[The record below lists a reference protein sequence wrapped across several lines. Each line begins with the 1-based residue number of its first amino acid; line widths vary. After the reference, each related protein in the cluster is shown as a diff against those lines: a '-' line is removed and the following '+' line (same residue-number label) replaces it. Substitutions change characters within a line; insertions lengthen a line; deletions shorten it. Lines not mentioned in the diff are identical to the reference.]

1 MPLDM
6 MWNQT
11 TYRLNKSTLRA
22 AGLALALCAAAAAA
36 AAANEASALMIP
48 PSGVIGVDQVMLN
61 AGYWIARTPAPNKLL
76 LSPQQIATI
85 NARTASSDP
94 MMRDLANVGP
104 SLPREQVQA
113 WLKEIAFAP
122 DKVLVQADGAAFP
135 KAELEAMATNAGAEH
150 IPAAA
155 PTRYGLAV
163 RRTPMRFLPT
173 TQQAYPLKGLTDY
186 DSFQAG
192 VLVPGD
198 AIVIAHES
206 VDGKWLFVY
215 TTQGPAW
222 VARGDIGLGKAG
234 DVLSYG
240 NRKPYV
246 VVTGDKVNTVFTPE
260 APEVSEV
267 LLDMGTRVPLAQ
279 LPPGEPV
286 NGAGPYVSWTIDL
299 PVRRDDGSLA
309 FEPALLQKAKDTS
322 PDYLPLTRANI
333 IRQSFKLLGERY
345 GWGGAYNARDC
356 SGFSSA
362 VYRSMG
368 ILLSPNTGA
377 QGNDPALK
385 HQLFTAADSHEARV
399 KAVMQAQVGDLLVV
413 PGHVL
418 MILGHVN
425 GQPYVIQDVPYAV
438 FHDPSGNIRMTKV
451 NEVSVT
457 ALLPLMADGQHTY
470 VDAMTSLVHVTA
482 K

>member
-1 MPLDM
+1 M
-6 MWNQT
+6 
-11 TYRLNKSTLRA
+11 TYRLNRSTLRA
-22 AGLALALCAAAAAA
+22 AGLAFMLCAAATAS
-36 AAANEASALMIP
+36 ANEASTLAIP
-48 PSGVIGVDQVMLN
+48 PSGVIGVDQAMLN
-61 AGYWIARTPAPNKLL
+61 PEYWIARTLAPNKML
-76 LSPQQIATI
+76 LSPQQIAAI
-85 NARTASSDP
+85 NARTASGDP
-94 MMRDLANVGP
+94 VMRDLAKVGP
-104 SLPREQVQA
+104 SLSREQVQA

-122 DKVLVQADGAAFP
+122 DKVLVLADGTAFP
-135 KAELEAMATNAGAEH
+135 KTELDAMAANAGAER
-150 IPAAA
+150 IPATA

-173 TQQAYPLKGLTDY
+173 TQHAYPLKGLTDY

-198 AIVIAHES
+198 AMLVALES
-206 VDGKWLFVY
+206 TDGKWLFVY

-240 NRKPYV
+240 DRKPYV

-260 APEVSEV
+260 APNVSEV
-267 LLDMGTRVPLAQ
+267 LLDMGTRVPLAV
-279 LPPGEPV
+279 LPPDEPV
-286 NGAGPYVSWTIDL
+286 NGAGPYVSWIIDL
-299 PVRRDDGSLA
+299 PVRRNDGSLA

-322 PDYLPLTRANI
+322 SDYLPLTRANI

-385 HQLFTAADSHEARV
+385 HQLFTAADSHEVRI

-413 PGHVL
+413 PGHL
-418 MILGHVN
+418 
-425 GQPYVIQDVPYAV
+425 
-438 FHDPSGNIRMTKV
+438 
-451 NEVSVT
+451 
-457 ALLPLMADGQHTY
+457 
-470 VDAMTSLVHVTA
+470 
-482 K
+482 